1 VHSSNDQLEKRVKRV
16 LEMALSTTR
25 SLAESFF
32 AGELE
37 QKLGQQAVEDGTKD
51 RKEMAGVDGSIK
63 PEETDG
69 EDEDN
74 AEEEEDDDSMLA
86 VIG

>member
-1 VHSSNDQLEKRVKRV
+1 MKRV
-16 LEMALSTTR
+16 LEMAVSTTR

-37 QKLGQQAVEDGTKD
+37 QKLGQHGMDIEGDD
-51 RKEMAGVDGSIK
+51 RKVILGAEGHSSIK
-63 PEETDG
+63 PEETNEEDEDDG
-69 EDEDN
+69 ED
-74 AEEEEDDDSMLA
+74 EEEEDDAMLA